1 MHSCSIDSHGD
12 TIDIT
17 MPHMDSNYTIYA
29 QRTETELW
37 FCLSSGEVYR
47 CRPGSHSLED
57 CDTSCYTNTS
67 ASNPK
72 FLNFKLLIRLI
83 YYTQFFSFCQE
94 SFSILQYRYH
104 QVQNNQFRRKCG
116 RHRLGLI
123 KRYRSF

>member
-12 TIDIT
+12 IIDII

-29 QRTETELW
+29 QHTETELW

-67 ASNPK
+67 WGNPK
-72 FLNFKLLIRLI
+72 
-83 YYTQFFSFCQE
+83 
-94 SFSILQYRYH
+94 
-104 QVQNNQFRRKCG
+104 
-116 RHRLGLI
+116 
-123 KRYRSF
+123 